1 MPVRRVRQ
9 AAGQPLRRGGPGPRP
24 RLALVALLAAACAA
38 ATAAP
43 AAHAQGGSDAADP
56 GAALQGPSASDLVL
70 IFAVSIA
77 AVVGIALYISRDA
90 IARKKTSYD
99 RGAYESQRDRD
110 YEKYHSEWGDETAE
124 GHAGTGDLGGG
135 GDGDLGGGDGA
146 EFAPRGAGSGRSA
159 GYYGVLG
166 VGRDA
171 AQDEIKRRYREL
183 AKEAHPDRAGAG
195 GGGGAGAGGD
205 AGRRMALINEAY
217 GVLSDPG
224 RRRRYD
230 LWLGRRGA

>member
-9 AAGQPLRRGGPGPRP
+9 AAVRPLRRGGPGPRP
-24 RLALVALLAAACAA
+24 RLVLLALLAAT
-38 ATAAP
+38 ATAP
-43 AAHAQGGSDAADP
+43 AAYAQGGSDAADP
-56 GAALQGPSASDLVL
+56 GAAPQGPSASDLVL

-90 IARKKTSYD
+90 IARKKTPYD

-110 YEKYHSEWGDETAE
+110 YEKYHSEWGDETAA
-124 GHAGTGDLGGG
+124 GHAGTGDLGGD
-135 GDGDLGGGDGA
+135 DGSPDADAEA

-195 GGGGAGAGGD
+195 GGGGAGAGD